1 MSKEI
6 VAYHLSSE
14 QKLSFV
20 GSEPFICPE
29 WAVVYGYAME
39 NNRTGEALNILHD
52 HREDLVPALK
62 ERFPIRYGQ
71 RSVGCGDWATLLAS
85 SEAASLNPLPH

>member
-6 VAYHLSSE
+6 IAYHLSSKQE
-14 QKLSFV
+14 LSFV

-62 ERFPIRYGQ
+62 ERFPLRYGQ
-71 RSVGCGDWATLLAS
+71 RSVGCGDWASPCALP
-85 SEAASLNPLPH
+85 EEPSLKPLPH